1 MANNYKL
8 ASSFASLPL
17 VCTLTPIELGQRE
30 QTVAKI
36 LAKAVERQE
45 LPNGYAFRFESE
57 ASTVSEIVEFVLGER
72 ECCQFFRFELV
83 FEPGLGPL
91 WLQIS
96 GDDGAAVKQLLDN

>member
-1 MANNYKL
+1 MENYKL

-17 VCTLTPIELGQRE
+17 VCTLTPVELGKRE
-30 QTVAKI
+30 QTVAKL

-45 LPNGYAFRFESE
+45 LPDGYAFRFESE
-57 ASTVSEIVEFVLGER
+57 PTIVVEIVEFVLVER
-72 ECCQFFRFELV
+72 ECCEFFRFDLI

-96 GDDGAAVKQLLDN
+96 GADGAAVK